1 MGNNH
6 FSCYSALQLLKW
18 VVPLSVWHGTHST
31 EVVMHRVILRSL
43 GLTFAILGTTGI
55 AVAADLPSPA
65 PMLTKAPPL
74 NPPFSWTGFY
84 VGANAGGAWGRGSDS
99 NSFFFPAATTTG
111 NFNLSGAVAG
121 GQLGYNWQTANWVF
135 GLETDA
141 DWSSV
146 QGSTSAGV
154 SASFAPRKS
163 HGLERP
169 AAGWDMPQIGGCPS

>member
-1 MGNNH
+1 
-6 FSCYSALQLLKW
+6 
-18 VVPLSVWHGTHST
+18 
-31 EVVMHRVILRSL
+31 MHRVILRSL

>member
-1 MGNNH
+1 ME
-6 FSCYSALQLLKW
+6 Y
-18 VVPLSVWHGTHST
+18 
-31 EVVMHRVILRSL
+31 
-43 GLTFAILGTTGI
+43 
-55 AVAADLPSPA
+55 
-65 PMLTKAPPL
+65 
-74 NPPFSWTGFY
+74 
-84 VGANAGGAWGRGSDS
+84 GSDS
-99 NSFFFPAATTTG
+99 NGFFFPAATTTG

-169 AAGWDMPQIGGCPS
+169 AAGSDMPQIGGCPS